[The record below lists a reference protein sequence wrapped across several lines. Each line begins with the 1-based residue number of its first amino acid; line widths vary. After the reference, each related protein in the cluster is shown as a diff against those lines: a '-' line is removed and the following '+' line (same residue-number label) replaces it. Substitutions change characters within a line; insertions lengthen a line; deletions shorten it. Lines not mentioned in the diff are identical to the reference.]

1 MAEVVN
7 SLFGITPESLMAQR
21 DEALQTQAMQ
31 YAKMDPFQRA
41 TAGIYRGANQL
52 GGAVGG
58 MLGGQDPELMRLQ
71 QRQGTLQGIDLTS
84 PESLKQGIQAAMQNK
99 DYQLVS
105 ELNNRY
111 QAANKAALDAD
122 VQRSI
127 ITKNTA
133 EKNAAAT
140 PAAIVSA
147 QRIAA
152 LKQAIPAY
160 KAAGDDATVTLLQ
173 NELDALTP
181 AEKTI
186 NFGAEAERYARQ
198 LYNKP
203 YASLSQTEMAKV
215 NGKVEETAKE
225 RAPKIVNNIPGVD
238 KAGDV
243 TGLRKDIQAITKPYQ
258 DKADAANDAIGL
270 ANMAIKTKNFA
281 SVASLSRSLSKAA
294 GDQQITA
301 GDVSAFGIDP
311 SLVGTV
317 ADTLTRFATGVPTE
331 NTLIQ
336 LREVAKVIEAKN
348 KGRIQQEEEQTMNVA
363 RSSKLFT
370 EEQIQTVFPRRPKD
384 NAAGKTSFTSV
395 EAATAA
401 KLPKGTMITI
411 NGRRAVVE

>member
-1 MAEVVN
+1 MAEVMN
-7 SLFGITPESLMAQR
+7 SLFGITPESLMADRQ
-21 DEALQTQAMQ
+21 AKLQAQAMQ
-31 YAKMDPFQRA
+31 YAQVDPFQRA
-41 TAGIYRGANQL
+41 TVSIYQGANQL
-52 GGAVGG
+52 GGALGG

-71 QRQGTLQGIDLTS
+71 QRQGTLQGIDLTN

-105 ELNNRY
+105 ELTNRY
-111 QAANKAALDAD
+111 QAANKTALDAE

-140 PAAIVSA
+140 PAAIASA

-198 LYNKP
+198 LYSKP

-301 GDVSAFGIDP
+301 GDVAAFGIDP

-317 ADTLTRFATGVPTE
+317 ADTLNRFVKGVPTE

-384 NAAGKTSFTSV
+384 NAASKTSFNSV
-395 EAATAA
+395 ADATAA